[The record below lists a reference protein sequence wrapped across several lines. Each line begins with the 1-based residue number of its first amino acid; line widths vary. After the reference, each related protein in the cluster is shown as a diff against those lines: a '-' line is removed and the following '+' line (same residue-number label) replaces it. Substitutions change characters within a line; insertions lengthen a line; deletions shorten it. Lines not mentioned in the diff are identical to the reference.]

1 MLILPFVLAGC
12 SYSGDSNSIDEMQ
25 IQEGYDQL
33 ENEQIVF
40 FLSYLDFESRYF
52 AGYFVDAKG
61 CKHYYELGN
70 IDIQDFTDEV
80 IYSFLSEHSTEFP
93 GEEFLSNEE
102 INRCYAYLTRVD
114 ENAEII
120 KETEP
125 IYDAPGVELTGVRKQ
140 NGVIE
145 LIPICEK
152 STYSWVSTDEYT
164 EKIIKIFG
172 ENEWFLERKSHA
184 LGGSNEREG

>member
-1 MLILPFVLAGC
+1 MKNIITMLILSIVLAGC
-12 SYSGDSNSIDEMQ
+12 GYSSDSNNDVE
-25 IQEGYDQL
+25 IQEGYDQI
-33 ENEQIVF
+33 ENDQIVF

-52 AGYFVDAKG
+52 AGYFVDAG
-61 CKHYYELGN
+61 GSKHYYELGN
-70 IDIQDFTDEV
+70 TDIQDFTNEV
-80 IYSFLSEHSTEFP
+80 IYSFLLEHSTDFP
-93 GEEFLSNEE
+93 GEDFLTKEE
-102 INRCYAYLTRVD
+102 MDRCYAYLTRVD

-125 IYDAPGVELTGVRKQ
+125 VYDAPGIELTGVRRQ

-172 ENEWFLERKSHA
+172 EDEWFLERK
-184 LGGSNEREG
+184 